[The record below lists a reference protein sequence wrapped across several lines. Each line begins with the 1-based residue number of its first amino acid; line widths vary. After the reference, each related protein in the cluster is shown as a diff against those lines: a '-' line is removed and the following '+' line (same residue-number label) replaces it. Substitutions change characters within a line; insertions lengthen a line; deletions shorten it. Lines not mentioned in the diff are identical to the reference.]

1 MTNRAILFAGPAAGD
16 PNTGMFVAGEAP
28 EPVLVDGAAVVRT
41 LWLSMDP
48 FVRMQMTGAPGGPPQ
63 LAPGQVVISRG
74 VGQVIASR
82 RDDLKIGDLVVCDP
96 GWQERA
102 LATGPVRVVAG
113 ADLARAALGVLGPSG
128 LTAWFAWTDVA
139 RIGAGETVLVTAAA
153 GSVGSAA
160 CQIAL
165 ARGARVV
172 AVASGEEQCA
182 FVRDLGVPD
191 VIDRIAT
198 DDLTAAVAAAAPGG
212 IAAALDT
219 VGGAMFEAILANA
232 QPRARIVMAGFI
244 SAYGGDRPRYVDPY
258 ALVFRRA
265 QLTGFL
271 LGDFAP
277 RFAEGHQALEALFAA
292 GALKAHE
299 TISDGLDAAP
309 AAFCG
314 LFQSP
319 APGKQLVRVSDPT

>member
-1 MTNRAILFAGPAAGD
+1 MTNRAILFAGPAPGD
-16 PNTGMFVAGEAP
+16 PHPGMFASGAAP
-28 EPVLVDGAAVVRT
+28 EPELTDGAAVVRT

-63 LAPGQVVISRG
+63 LQPGQVVISRG

-82 RDDLKIGDLVVCDP
+82 RDDLKPGDFVVCDP

-102 LATGPVRVVAG
+102 LVSGPARVVAG

-128 LTAWFAWTDVA
+128 LTAWFALHDIMAV
-139 RIGAGETVLVTAAA
+139 RAGETVLVTAAA

-165 ARGARVV
+165 ADGAHVI
-172 AVASGEEQCA
+172 AVASGPEQCA
-182 FVRDLGVPD
+182 FVRALGVEA
-191 VIDRIAT
+191 VIDRLAT
-198 DDLTAAVAAAAPGG
+198 DDLAAAVRAAAPGG

-232 QPRARIVMAGFI
+232 APRARIVMAGFI

-258 ALVFRRA
+258 ALVFRRV
-265 QLTGFL
+265 QVTGFL
-271 LGDFAP
+271 LADHAP
-277 RFAEGHQALEALFAA
+277 RYSVAQAALDALFAA
-292 GALKAHE
+292 GKLQAHE
-299 TISDGLDAAP
+299 TVADGLDAAP

-319 APGKQLVRVSDPT
+319 APGKQLVRVADPS